1 MMRTAF
7 FAFSLFLLA
16 ASPTPAGAVEAQIQ
30 VADLVPFT
38 LRDDPQAKMSL
49 LVYGGSPLV
58 GLRAAVKELKD
69 PDGQSLPPTLLD
81 VSVESPQ
88 VAEQGTH
95 VYLRPDLSGFRR
107 PGEYLAVVLL
117 TASPPVPVAVGVGAP
132 RPLPPPPSRL
142 ITVTLRRERPTLH
155 AEPLHVRVQR
165 PTPWQAARVSVP
177 YSVENRGPRELH
189 ELSLHTQPLVAA
201 PEHGTRGEGRAERPR
216 EAATTPVGSLT
227 VVMPPPPPGQT
238 LQRQRTGQGLD
249 LGPSSRLDFTLLF
262 SDLRSV
268 GRFRGGLAL
277 RSPEIDTPQILPMT
291 VEVVDRWEFAWLAIA
306 IGVLL
311 SALVNQLSRRYRNAA
326 ENHYRIAQLA
336 LELEG
341 LRPTGSVGSSMRA
354 SFAEQ
359 LRRAALRNSDGE
371 ATLCA
376 RLLDEIDAEL
386 TNFYGTQNELRCRVL
401 ERLDRTQT
409 QSRQLG
415 SHRASMNPDQVA
427 RLRQIRSELERVA
440 AFVAT
445 EQFEIAEQTLSVVQD
460 QVQSLIRALS
470 TPDPNAPTLH
480 DGVPSL
486 LEPPGLRIEVHEPA
500 SRFWAGSAVRLRV
513 IDERRERKPAEL
525 PVYIWRLGD
534 GAAEPGA
541 AEIEF
546 PLDKPGLIEVSATVR
561 HADGSEAGSA
571 RRQLQVMAPRPEI
584 DLDAAPGPRLRVQY
598 VLTLIS
604 LVLASL
610 SGVYFLCFGTALQ
623 PLLGS
628 AFGAPV
634 HYIAAVAWGLAVD
647 LGLRGF
653 SDLLLRLSADR

>member
-7 FAFSLFLLA
+7 VAFSLFLLSASQAPAVA
-16 ASPTPAGAVEAQIQ
+16 AEAQLQ

-38 LRDDPQAKMSL
+38 LRDDPQARMSL
-49 LVYGGSPLV
+49 LVHGGTPLAS
-58 GLRAAVKELKD
+58 LRATVKELKD

-81 VSVESPQ
+81 ATVESPQ
-88 VAEQGTH
+88 VGEQGTH
-95 VYLRPDLSGFRR
+95 VYLRPELSGFRR
-107 PGEYLAVVLL
+107 PGEYLAVLLL
-117 TASPPVPVAVGVGAP
+117 TASPPAPAAVLIGAP
-132 RPLPPPPSRL
+132 RPTTAPLSRL
-142 ITVTLRRERPTLH
+142 VTVTLRRERPALH
-155 AEPLHVRVQR
+155 AEPLHVRVFR
-165 PTPWQAARVSVP
+165 PTPWQAARLNVP
-177 YSVENRGPRELH
+177 YSVENRGPREVH
-189 ELSLHTQPLVAA
+189 DLSLHTQPLVAA
-201 PEHGTRGEGRAERPR
+201 PEHGPRGEGRTDRPR
-216 EAATTPVGSLT
+216 ETATTTAGSVT
-227 VVMPPPPPGQT
+227 VVMPPPLPGQV

-249 LGPSSRLDFTLLF
+249 MGPSSRVDFTLLF
-262 SDLRSV
+262 SELRSV
-268 GRFRGGLAL
+268 GRYRGAL
-277 RSPEIDTPQILPMT
+277 VMHSPELDTPQLLPISI
-291 VEVVDRWEFAWLAIA
+291 EVADRWEFALLAIMV
-306 IGVLL
+306 GVLL

-341 LRPTGSVGSSMRA
+341 LRPTGSAGSSMRA
-354 SFAEQ
+354 SFAEK

-376 RLLDEIDAEL
+376 KLIDEIDAEL
-386 TNFYGTQNELRCRVL
+386 TNFYGTQNELRCRVH
-401 ERLDRTQT
+401 ERLDRVQA
-409 QSRQLG
+409 QAQKLG
-415 SHRASMNPDQVA
+415 GHRASMNPDQVA
-427 RLRQIRSELERVA
+427 RLRQLRSELERVA
-440 AFVAT
+440 AFVST
-445 EQFEIAEQTLSVVQD
+445 EQFEIAEQTLAVAQD
-460 QVQSLIRALS
+460 QAQSLVRALS

-500 SRFWAGSAVRLRV
+500 TRFWAGSAVRLRV
-513 IDERRERKPAEL
+513 IDERKVQNTADL

-534 GAAEPGA
+534 AAAEPGA

-546 PLDKPGLIEVSATVR
+546 PLDKPGLVEVSVTVR

-598 VLTLIS
+598 VLTLIA
-604 LVLASL
+604 LVFASL
-610 SGVYFLCFGTALQ
+610 SGVYFLCFSAALQ

-628 AFGAPV
+628 AFGTPA